1 MIKKLKQ
8 TLTIKNYFSADWDC
22 HIVEQGG
29 FLKISCF
36 DKNDNETIMNTCHN
50 SEEMYRPDTI
60 GEHLI
65 GNLCSNDRYFYQAC
79 QANHY
84 TGITTRTNNGT
95 LCGRYL
101 CLWKGIEHPTSTI
114 KMNLHLPGI
123 ECNGQ
128 LDCHN
133 TDLDERKC
141 SEKDMERTILP
152 TGKSV
157 PTHQICD
164 GICSDD
170 DCEDEATCNGYTY
183 GIYCDID
190 PVSNTMT
197 YVPPYQICNL
207 WDDCND
213 GADEKNCTVIDKSQP
228 SCEKFDPWTMETVVK
243 PLHNFTRCYT
253 EGVQLQGNLD
263 NDHKYLK
270 WKGYCDPPN
279 LYDMTNC
286 SDPDRVGMTCRVNGY
301 ITTVSR
307 SMICYTKSKDRIKIC
322 DEHVTDDFVDIVNEC
337 YEPSKGCFVHKH
349 FMCDEIQDC
358 NYEIDEI
365 GPICGKMT
373 KEKCKRRVGNSQ
385 ELPVPLDWIDD
396 GIEDCVDGRDE
407 KRVWPSCGTGISF
420 RFVVISN
427 DSCENVY
434 VCPWDKPMHVELDN
448 LCDGLETCGNEN
460 EVCSVSYISCKTYS
474 TLLTSNKGLSK
485 HLSFCIKGLK
495 DTQNFMM
502 NCTTFDSF
510 IFPDHDYFGVENRTS
525 ITLPR
530 DLQNCDHMFGE
541 VYVYTSCINKCINSS
556 CPLRNIPRYEV
567 CPGQFPDRI
576 GTIVNNEYL
585 AFFTKSFRNIY
596 TNRYFVCDNKI
607 KCIDYSQVCDL
618 VNDCGDGSDEEFCT
632 NHFKCASS
640 GRYIPKT
647 SICDKQF
654 DCMDLSDECNSQ
666 CSKSILKNVELKLLS
681 WIIGFLAVM
690 TNLIIISKNILT
702 IKKSRTTVALLNKSL
717 IMMISFGDL
726 LVGSYLFVISIYD
739 GIIFQDSYCSNQI
752 SWITSSSCSVIG
764 VLSTLGSQVSLF
776 AMCVLSVTRI
786 IGICNSMKIPG
797 EVTWIKSIQ
806 VTSGMVTMILL
817 SFSIAAVPIIQRF
830 EDFFV
835 NGVKYADELRIFMGT
850 PNKKIIQAVLRAYH
864 SRMKETTL
872 SWNRINKMVKE
883 MYSHDFDY
891 PDHTNRISKLD
902 FYGNDGVCLFK
913 YFVKDQD
920 PQRLFAWSILT
931 VNFVCFILIT
941 VSYVVIGF
949 ISHKS
954 SKSLTQSG
962 GNQQVSQ
969 RNRKMNRK
977 ISIIILTDFLC
988 WIPFIVIC
996 VLHSIELLD
1005 ATPWYSLFSIIILPI
1020 NSVIN
1025 PLIYDDTIS
1034 NLISRPVEKIS
1045 TSVSSSRV
1053 FQSFKLSLSS
1063 AGNSRVDSIELD
1075 SNIRNQ
1081 S

>member
-1 MIKKLKQ
+1 M
-8 TLTIKNYFSADWDC
+8 NFFADWEC
-22 HIVEQGG
+22 NIVEQSG
-29 FLKISCF
+29 FLKFNCT
-36 DKNDNETIMNTCHN
+36 DGEKVRNKCHN
-50 SEEMYRPDTI
+50 SEERYPSDRLDVTLNSD
-60 GEHLI
+60 E
-65 GNLCSNDRYFYQAC
+65 LCSNDPHFYQAC
-79 QANHY
+79 QIDLN
-84 TGITTRTNNGT
+84 TEKVEIKNNDI
-95 LCGRYL
+95 LCGHYL
-101 CLWKGIEHPTSTI
+101 CLWKGTKHPIVKT
-114 KMNLHLPGI
+114 NLYFPGI
-123 ECNGQ
+123 DCNGQ

-133 TDLDERKC
+133 TDLDERMC
-141 SEKDMERTILP
+141 SEKDLERTILP

-157 PTHQICD
+157 PTHQMCD
-164 GICSDD
+164 GFCYDD

-190 PVSNTMT
+190 LISNTMT
-197 YVPPYQICNL
+197 YVPPYHLCNFEY
-207 WDDCND
+207 DCND
-213 GADEKNCTVIDKSQP
+213 GADEKNCTVIDDSQP
-228 SCEKFDPWTMETVVK
+228 SCEKLDPWMMEYHRVPV
-243 PLHNFTRCYT
+243 HNFTRCYT
-253 EGVQLQGNLD
+253 GGLQHPGNLD
-263 NDHKYLK
+263 DDDPRYLK
-270 WKGYCDPPN
+270 WNGYCDLPN

-286 SDPDRVGMTCRVNGY
+286 TDQDRVGITCRVNGY
-301 ITTVSR
+301 MATVSR
-307 SMICYTKSKDRIKIC
+307 NMICYTRKKDRIKIC
-322 DEHVTDDFVDIVNEC
+322 DENENDDLENIVHEC
-337 YEPSKGCFVHKH
+337 EEPSKGCFIHKH
-349 FMCDEIQDC
+349 FMCDGIPDC
-358 NYEIDEI
+358 KYESDEKHL
-365 GPICGKMT
+365 ICGNMT
-373 KEKCKRRVGNSQ
+373 KSKCIRRVGNYQ
-385 ELPVPLDWIDD
+385 ELPIPLAWLEDE
-396 GIEDCVDGRDE
+396 IEDCVDGRD
-407 KRVWPSCGTGISF
+407 KIRDWSSCGAGNSF
-420 RFVVISN
+420 RFVSR
-427 DSCENVY
+427 SGPCENVY
-434 VCPWDKPMHVELDN
+434 VCSRKEPLHVELYE
-448 LCDGLETCGNEN
+448 LCDGVESSCENEN
-460 EVCSVSYISCKTYS
+460 EVCSASYKSWEVFTAPITGDR
-474 TLLTSNKGLSK
+474 GLSK
-485 HLSFCIKGLK
+485 YISFCIEELK
-495 DTQNFMM
+495 NTENFMAK
-502 NCTTFDSF
+502 CTTFDSF
-510 IFPDHDYFGVENRTS
+510 IFPDHDYFGIENRTS

-541 VYVYTSCINKCINSS
+541 MYVYTSCTNKCINSS

-567 CPGQFPDRI
+567 CPSQFPDRI
-576 GTIVNNEYL
+576 GTIVNNKYL
-585 AFFTKSFRNIY
+585 AFFTRTFGNTY
-596 TNRYFVCDNKI
+596 TNRYFVCDNKM
-607 KCIDYSQVCDL
+607 KCVDYSKVCDL
-618 VNDCGDGSDEEFCT
+618 TDDCGDGSDEEFCT
-632 NHFKCASS
+632 NHFKCTSS

-647 SICDKQF
+647 SVCDKHF
-654 DCMDLSDECNSQ
+654 DCMDLSDECSPK
-666 CSKSILKNVELKLLS
+666 CSESILKNVELNVLS

-690 TNLIIISKNILT
+690 TNLVIISKNVLT

-797 EVTWIKSIQ
+797 EVTWIKSVQ
-806 VTSGMVTMILL
+806 VILGMVILILL
-817 SFSIAAVPIIQRF
+817 SLCIGAVPILERF

-850 PNKKIIQAVLRAYH
+850 PNKQKVQAVLRAYH
-864 SRMKETTL
+864 TRMKETTL
-872 SWNRINKMVKE
+872 SWNRINRMVKE

-891 PDHTNRISKLD
+891 PDHTTKISKLD

-920 PQRLFAWSILT
+920 PQRLFVWSILT
-931 VNFVCFILIT
+931 VNFVCFVLIS

-954 SKSLTQSG
+954 SKCLTQSG

-996 VLHSIELLD
+996 VLHSANVLD

-1053 FQSFKLSLSS
+1053 YQSFKLSLAS
-1063 AGNSRVDSIELD
+1063 AGNSRVDSIELE
-1075 SNIRNQ
+1075 SNIRHQ
-1081 S
+1081 R

>member
-1 MIKKLKQ
+1 MIFFLG
-8 TLTIKNYFSADWDC
+8 WEC
-22 HIVEQGG
+22 HIGEQNG
-29 FLKISCF
+29 FLKFRCTDGGGEIIN
-36 DKNDNETIMNTCHN
+36 KCHN
-50 SEEMYRPDTI
+50 SEEMYRYYSLDKRFHRN
-60 GEHLI
+60 E
-65 GNLCSNDRYFYQAC
+65 LCSNDRYFYQVC
-79 QANHY
+79 EANHD
-84 TGITTRTNNGT
+84 TGITLITNNDT

-101 CLWKGIEHPTSTI
+101 CLLKGYEYLIART
-114 KMNLHLPGI
+114 NLYLPGI

-141 SEKDMERTILP
+141 SEEDLKRTILP

-157 PTHQICD
+157 STHQICD

-170 DCEDEATCNGYTY
+170 ECEDEATCNGYTY

-190 PVSNTMT
+190 PESNKMK
-197 YVPPYQICNL
+197 YVPPYRICDSNV
-207 WDDCND
+207 DCDD
-213 GADEKNCTVIDKSQP
+213 GADEINCTVVDEIQP
-228 SCEKFDPWTMETVVK
+228 SCEKINPWTMDYYRAPV
-243 PLHNFTRCYT
+243 HNFTKCYT
-253 EGVQLQGNLD
+253 AALAHD
-263 NDHKYLK
+263 IAYL
-270 WKGYCDPPN
+270 WARLYCN
-279 LYDMTNC
+279 YYDMTNC
-286 SDPDRVGMTCRVNGY
+286 TDPDKVGMACRVNGY
-301 ITTVSR
+301 MTTVSR
-307 SMICYTKSKDRIKIC
+307 QMICLTKINSWFKIC
-322 DEHVTDDFVDIVNEC
+322 DDGIENLCVEA
-337 YEPSKGCFVHKH
+337 SKTCFVHKH
-349 FMCDEIQDC
+349 YLCDGKRDCDDGSDETNIHCKEVTTMMCR
-358 NYEIDEI
+358 
-365 GPICGKMT
+365 
-373 KEKCKRRVGNSQ
+373 RRVGHSH
-385 ELPVPLDWIDD
+385 ELAIPLDWLED
-396 GIEDCVDGRDE
+396 GIEDCIDAKDE
-407 KRVWPSCGTGISF
+407 ANEWPTCGIGHSL
-420 RFVVISN
+420 RFVPSN
-427 DSCENVY
+427 SSCENVY
-434 VCPWDKPMHVELDN
+434 VCPRDKPWHVKLDY

-460 EVCSVSYISCKTYS
+460 KVCSVSYISCKTYK
-474 TLLTSNKGLSK
+474 TVLKSNKGLSI
-485 HLSFCIKGLK
+485 HLSFCIKGLT
-495 DTQNFMM
+495 DYQNFRIK
-502 NCTTFDSF
+502 CTTFDSF

-541 VYVYTSCINKCINSS
+541 MYVYTSCTNKCINSS

-567 CPGQFPDRI
+567 CPGQFPGRI

-585 AFFTKSFRNIY
+585 AFFTKSFGNIY
-596 TNRYFVCDNKI
+596 TNRHFVCDNKI

-618 VNDCGDGSDEEFCT
+618 VDDCGDGSDEEFCT
-632 NHFKCASS
+632 NHFKCESS
-640 GRYIPKT
+640 RRHIPKT
-647 SICDKQF
+647 SVCDKQF

-666 CSKSILKNVELKLLS
+666 CSKSILNDVKLKLLS
-681 WIIGFLAVM
+681 WIIGFLAVI
-690 TNLIIISKNILT
+690 TNFIIILKSVLT
-702 IKKSRTTVALLNKSL
+702 INRCRTTVALLNKCL

-752 SWITSSSCSVIG
+752 SWITGSSCSIIG

-797 EVTWIKSIQ
+797 EVTWIKSVL
-806 VTSGMVTMILL
+806 VTSGMVAMILL
-817 SFSIAAVPIIQRF
+817 SLSIAAVPIIQRF

-850 PNKKIIQAVLRAYH
+850 PNKKTIQAVLRAYH

-872 SWNRINKMVKE
+872 SWERINKMVKE
-883 MYSHDFDY
+883 MFSHDFDY
-891 PDHTNRISKLD
+891 PDHTNKISKLD

-920 PQRLFAWSILT
+920 PQRHFVWSILT
-931 VNFVCFILIT
+931 VNFVCFILIS

-1034 NLISRPVEKIS
+1034 NLISRPVRKIS
-1045 TSVSSSRV
+1045 SSVSSTRV
-1053 FQSFKLSLSS
+1053 YQTVLRSLTPASQFQ
-1063 AGNSRVDSIELD
+1063 AQGETIEREEVRGA
-1075 SNIRNQ
+1075 S
-1081 S
+1081 

>member
-1 MIKKLKQ
+1 M
-8 TLTIKNYFSADWDC
+8 A
-22 HIVEQGG
+22 
-29 FLKISCF
+29 
-36 DKNDNETIMNTCHN
+36 
-50 SEEMYRPDTI
+50 
-60 GEHLI
+60 
-65 GNLCSNDRYFYQAC
+65 
-79 QANHY
+79 
-84 TGITTRTNNGT
+84 RTN
-95 LCGRYL
+95 LY
-101 CLWKGIEHPTSTI
+101 
-114 KMNLHLPGI
+114 LPGI

-141 SEKDMERTILP
+141 SEKDLERTILP

-213 GADEKNCTVIDKSQP
+213 GADEKNCTVVDEIQP
-228 SCEKFDPWTMETVVK
+228 SCEKFDPWMMEYYRVPT
-243 PLHNFTRCYT
+243 HNYTRCYANGIIHPGGRHDK
-253 EGVQLQGNLD
+253 EGRRRI
-263 NDHKYLK
+263 
-270 WKGYCDPPN
+270 YCNISGPRADMVNCTDPE
-279 LYDMTNC
+279 
-286 SDPDRVGMTCRVNGY
+286 RVGLTCKVGGY
-301 ITTVSR
+301 LTTVDKD
-307 SMICYTKSKDRIKIC
+307 MICYDADMCDNGIQNLCINETK
-322 DEHVTDDFVDIVNEC
+322 TC
-337 YEPSKGCFVHKH
+337 YIHKH
-349 FMCDEIQDC
+349 FFCDGKTDC
-358 NYEIDEI
+358 ITMIDETHYN
-365 GPICGKMT
+365 CRRMT
-373 KEKCKRRVGNSQ
+373 KEKCTRRVGRSND
-385 ELPVPLDWIDD
+385 LPIPLSWLSD
-396 GIEDCVDGRDE
+396 GIEDCVTGVDE
-407 KRVWPSCGTGISF
+407 INVWPTCGIGNSRRHVT
-420 RFVVISN
+420 SN

-434 VCPWDKPMHVELDN
+434 VCPREDPSYEELID
-448 LCDGLETCGNEN
+448 LCDGIETCGNEN
-460 EVCSVSYISCKTYS
+460 KVCSASYKSWKLFTAP
-474 TLLTSNKGLSK
+474 LTSNKGLSK

-495 DTQNFMM
+495 DTHNYWI
-502 NCTTFDSF
+502 NCATFDSF

-541 VYVYTSCINKCINSS
+541 MYVYTSCTNKCINSS
-556 CPLRNIPRYEV
+556 CPLRSIPRYEM
-567 CPGQFPDRI
+567 CPDQYPDRI

-585 AFFTKSFRNIY
+585 AFFTKSFGHTY

-607 KCIDYSQVCDL
+607 KCIDYSKVCDL
-618 VNDCGDGSDEEFCT
+618 VDDCGDGSDEEFCT
-632 NHFKCASS
+632 NHFKCKSS
-640 GRYIPKT
+640 RRHIPKT
-647 SICDKQF
+647 SVCDKQF

-666 CSKSILKNVELKLLS
+666 CSKSILNDVKLKLLS

-690 TNLIIISKNILT
+690 TNLMIISKKN
-702 IKKSRTTVALLNKSL
+702 
-717 IMMISFGDL
+717 L

-806 VTSGMVTMILL
+806 VTSGMVAMILL

-850 PNKKIIQAVLRAYH
+850 PNKKTIQAVLRAYH

-872 SWNRINKMVKE
+872 SWERINKMVKE
-883 MYSHDFDY
+883 MFSHDFDY

-920 PQRLFAWSILT
+920 PQRLFVWSILT

-941 VSYVVIGF
+941 VSYVVIGL

-1005 ATPWYSLFSIIILPI
+1005 ATPSPWYSLFSIIILPI

-1034 NLISRPVEKIS
+1034 NLISRPVRKIS
-1045 TSVSSSRV
+1045 SSVSSTRV
-1053 FQSFKLSLSS
+1053 YQTVLRSFTSASQFQ
-1063 AGNSRVDSIELD
+1063 A
-1075 SNIRNQ
+1075 
-1081 S
+1081 

>member
-1 MIKKLKQ
+1 
-8 TLTIKNYFSADWDC
+8 
-22 HIVEQGG
+22 
-29 FLKISCF
+29 
-36 DKNDNETIMNTCHN
+36 
-50 SEEMYRPDTI
+50 
-60 GEHLI
+60 
-65 GNLCSNDRYFYQAC
+65 
-79 QANHY
+79 
-84 TGITTRTNNGT
+84 
-95 LCGRYL
+95 
-101 CLWKGIEHPTSTI
+101 
-114 KMNLHLPGI
+114 
-123 ECNGQ
+123 
-128 LDCHN
+128 
-133 TDLDERKC
+133 
-141 SEKDMERTILP
+141 MERTILP

-164 GICSDD
+164 GFCSDD

-197 YVPPYQICNL
+197 YVHPNGICNFE
-207 WDDCND
+207 DDCND
-213 GADEKNCTVIDKSQP
+213 GADENNCTVIDDSQP
-228 SCEKFDPWTMETVVK
+228 SCEKLDPWTMEYYRV
-243 PLHNFTRCYT
+243 PIHNFTRCYT
-253 EGVQLQGNLD
+253 EGVQQKGNFD
-263 NDHKYLK
+263 SDDHKYQK
-270 WKGYCDPPN
+270 WRGYCDPPN
-279 LYDMTNC
+279 SYDMTNC
-286 SDPDRVGMTCRVNGY
+286 TDPDKVGLTCRINGY
-301 ITTVSR
+301 MTTVR
-307 SMICYTKSKDRIKIC
+307 KSMMCYTDLLDIC
-322 DEHVTDDFVDIVNEC
+322 DDNLQNLCVDASNTC
-337 YEPSKGCFVHKH
+337 TVHKH
-349 FMCDEIQDC
+349 HACDGIKDC
-358 NYEIDEI
+358 EDGEDESHLD
-365 GPICGKMT
+365 CREVT
-373 KEKCKRRVGNSQ
+373 VEKCKRRVGLSY
-385 ELPVPLDWIDD
+385 ELPIPLNWLEDEM
-396 GIEDCVDGRDE
+396 EDCIDGRDE
-407 KRVWPSCGTGISF
+407 LRVWPSCGVERSF
-420 RFVVISN
+420 RFVVGN

-434 VCPWDKPMHVELDN
+434 ACHCNWEKLCHVELDD
-448 LCDGLETCGNEN
+448 LCDGKDTCGNEN
-460 EVCSVSYISCKTYS
+460 EVCSASYKSWKIFTTPFTNGKS
-474 TLLTSNKGLSK
+474 LNK
-485 HLSFCIKGLK
+485 HLSFCIKGLT
-495 DTQNFMM
+495 DYQNFRTK
-502 NCTTFDSF
+502 CTTFDSF

-525 ITLPR
+525 VTLPR

-541 VYVYTSCINKCINSS
+541 MYVYTSCTNKCINSS

-567 CPGQFPDRI
+567 CPDQYPDRI

-585 AFFTKSFRNIY
+585 AFFTKSFGYTY

-632 NHFKCASS
+632 NHFKCNSS

-647 SICDKQF
+647 SVCDKHF
-654 DCMDLSDECNSQ
+654 DCMDLSDECSSQ
-666 CSKSILKNVELKLLS
+666 CSKSILKNVELNVLS

-690 TNLIIISKNILT
+690 TNLIIISKNVLT

-776 AMCVLSVTRI
+776 AMCALSVTRI

-806 VTSGMVTMILL
+806 VILGMVTLILL
-817 SFSIAAVPIIQRF
+817 SFSIGAVPILERF

-835 NGVKYADELRIFMGT
+835 NGVKYADELRIFIGT
-850 PNKKIIQAVLRAYH
+850 PNKQKVLAVLRAYH

-872 SWNRINKMVKE
+872 SWDRINNMVKE

-891 PDHTNRISKLD
+891 PDHTKKVSKLD

-920 PQRLFAWSILT
+920 PQRLFVWSILA

-996 VLHSIELLD
+996 ALHSAEVLD

-1053 FQSFKLSLSS
+1053 YQSFKLSLAS
-1063 AGNSRVDSIELD
+1063 AGNSRMDSIELD

>member
-1 MIKKLKQ
+1 
-8 TLTIKNYFSADWDC
+8 
-22 HIVEQGG
+22 
-29 FLKISCF
+29 
-36 DKNDNETIMNTCHN
+36 
-50 SEEMYRPDTI
+50 
-60 GEHLI
+60 
-65 GNLCSNDRYFYQAC
+65 
-79 QANHY
+79 
-84 TGITTRTNNGT
+84 
-95 LCGRYL
+95 
-101 CLWKGIEHPTSTI
+101 
-114 KMNLHLPGI
+114 
-123 ECNGQ
+123 
-128 LDCHN
+128 
-133 TDLDERKC
+133 
-141 SEKDMERTILP
+141 
-152 TGKSV
+152 
-157 PTHQICD
+157 
-164 GICSDD
+164 
-170 DCEDEATCNGYTY
+170 
-183 GIYCDID
+183 
-190 PVSNTMT
+190 MT
-197 YVPPYQICNL
+197 YVPPDNICDFNYH
-207 WDDCND
+207 CND
-213 GADEKNCTVIDKSQP
+213 GADEKNCTVIEETQP
-228 SCEKFDPWTMETVVK
+228 SCEMFDQWTMETVVK

-253 EGVQLQGNLD
+253 AAVQYEGTLE
-263 NDHKYLK
+263 
-270 WKGYCDPPN
+270 KGVWRSYCNPPN

-286 SDPDRVGMTCRVNGY
+286 TDPDRVGMTCRVNGY
-301 ITTVSR
+301 TTTVSR
-307 SMICYTKSKDRIKIC
+307 SMICYTKIKDKIKIC
-322 DEHVTDDFVDIVNEC
+322 DENGNDDFENIVNQC
-337 YEPSKGCFVHKH
+337 YEPSKGCFLHKH
-349 FMCDEIQDC
+349 FMCDGKPDC
-358 NYEIDEI
+358 SYEIDEND
-365 GPICGKMT
+365 PICSKMT
-373 KEKCKRRVGNSQ
+373 RENCIRRVGQSQ
-385 ELPVPLDWIDD
+385 ELPIPLNWLED
-396 GIEDCVDGRDE
+396 GTEDCVDGKDE
-407 KRVWPSCGTGISF
+407 MRVWPSCGIGRSL
-420 RFVVISN
+420 RFVPSN
-427 DSCENVY
+427 SSCENVY
-434 VCPWDKPMHVELDN
+434 VCPRDKPWYVKLDN

-460 EVCSVSYISCKTYS
+460 KVCSVSYISCKTYS
-474 TLLTSNKGLSK
+474 TALTSNKGLSK

-495 DTQNFMM
+495 DTENFMM
-502 NCTTFDSF
+502 KCTTFNSF

-541 VYVYTSCINKCINSS
+541 MYVYTSCTNRCFNSS

-585 AFFTKSFRNIY
+585 AFFTKSFGNIY
-596 TNRYFVCDNKI
+596 TNRYFVCDNKMT
-607 KCIDYSQVCDL
+607 CIDYSKVCDL
-618 VNDCGDGSDEEFCT
+618 VDDCGDGSDEEFCT
-632 NHFKCASS
+632 NHFKCTTS

-647 SICDKQF
+647 SVCDRKY

-666 CSKSILKNVELKLLS
+666 CSKSILDDVELKLLS
-681 WIIGFLAVM
+681 WIIGSLAVA
-690 TNLIIISKNILT
+690 TNLIIVIKNVLT
-702 IKKSRTTVALLNKSL
+702 IKKSRTTVALINKSL

-726 LVGSYLFVISIYD
+726 LVGSYLFVISVYD

-797 EVTWIKSIQ
+797 EVTWIKSGL
-806 VTSGMVTMILL
+806 VTSGMVILILL

-850 PNKKIIQAVLRAYH
+850 PNKQKVKAIIRAYNG
-864 SRMKETTL
+864 RMRDTTL

-891 PDHTNRISKLD
+891 PDHTTKISKLD

-920 PQRLFAWSILT
+920 PQRLFVWSILT
-931 VNFVCFILIT
+931 VNFVCFILIS

-954 SKSLTQSG
+954 SKGLTQSG

-996 VLHSIELLD
+996 VLHSANVLD

-1034 NLISRPVEKIS
+1034 NLIIRPVEKIS
-1045 TSVSSSRV
+1045 TSISSSRV
-1053 FQSFKLSLSS
+1053 YQSFKLSLSS
-1063 AGNSRVDSIELD
+1063 AGNSRVDSIELE